1 MEYIFAVVGLAI
13 GALVIYLIMNA
24 KLSVVKSKLEDKL
37 SEIEKIST
45 YNSQMSIKNDEL
57 RTEYH
62 NVSVQRGELSSRCDE
77 LLNQISLIKNGE
89 VESEKRMKI
98 LFENVATKIIDDK
111 KDKMDKM
118 GAEQLKA
125 LLLPFGD
132 NLNRFK
138 SRVEEVYLNESK
150 ERHTLEREIKRLVEA
165 NQRISEDATN
175 LTNALKGNNKMQGN
189 WGEMILE
196 QILENSGLV
205 RGLEGYELQSMLRDS
220 SGKAITNDKGFKM
233 IPDAIVHFPDNRNVI
248 IDSKVSISA
257 YIDYCNCDDEKERD
271 MFLRS
276 HIQSIKNH
284 VKELDVKS
292 YENYVEGSLDFVMMF
307 IPNESAYL
315 IAMQK
320 EPALWSDA
328 YKKKVL
334 LISPTNL
341 IASLKIVS
349 DLWTREQQNKNVEQ
363 IIARGEQ
370 IYDKCR
376 TFLEAILK
384 IEKGLV
390 TATDAYSKAYSLLI
404 EGGGLIRQTEM
415 LRELGVKSKKV
426 LPIKSMEAIGQ
437 IEEENTT
444 NSQS

>member
-13 GALVIYLIMNA
+13 GALIIYLMMNA
-24 KLSVVKSKLEDKL
+24 KLSVTKSKLEDKL
-37 SEIEKIST
+37 SEIEKMSAS
-45 YNSQMSIKNDEL
+45 NSLLLIKNDEL
-57 RTEYH
+57 RAEYH
-62 NVSVQRGELSSRCDE
+62 AVSVQRGELSSRCDE
-77 LLNQISLIKNGE
+77 LLNQINLIKDSE

-132 NLNRFK
+132 NLKSFK

-150 ERHTLEREIKRLVEA
+150 ERHSLEREIKRLVEA

-175 LTNALKGNNKMQGN
+175 LTNALKGNNKTQGN

-205 RGLEGYELQSMLRDS
+205 RGAEGYELQSMLRDS

-233 IPDAIVHFPDNRNVI
+233 IPDAVVHFPDNRNVI
-248 IDSKVSISA
+248 IDSKASISA
-257 YIDYCNCDDEKERD
+257 YIDYCNCDDERERD
-271 MFLRS
+271 LLLRS

-284 VKELDVKS
+284 IKELDVKS

-320 EPALWSDA
+320 EPALWGDA

-384 IEKGLV
+384 IEKGLT
-390 TATDAYSKAYSLLI
+390 TATDAYSKAYSLLT

-426 LPIKSMEAIGQ
+426 LPIKSMEAVGQ
-437 IEEENTT
+437 IEEENSVNT
-444 NSQS
+444 QS